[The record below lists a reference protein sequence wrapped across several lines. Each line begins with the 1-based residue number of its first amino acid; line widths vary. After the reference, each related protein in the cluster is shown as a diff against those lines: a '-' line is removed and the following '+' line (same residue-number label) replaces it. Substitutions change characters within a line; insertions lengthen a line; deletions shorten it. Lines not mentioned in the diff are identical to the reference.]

1 MLSIDILWERRSVM
15 AERKDKIEVVQG
27 TLDMLILRT
36 LAGGPMHGYAVAE
49 RIQQASGDFLKV
61 EEGSLYPA
69 LHRMERRGW
78 LEAEWGLSEAN
89 RKAKY
94 YRLTAAGR
102 SQLKAAAKNW
112 SRIVEAIAGV
122 MDASP
127 QET

>member
-1 MLSIDILWERRSVM
+1 MGSDQERT
-15 AERKDKIEVVQG
+15 DLVQG

-36 LAGGPMHGYAVAE
+36 LGGRPMHGYAIAR
-49 RIQQASGDFLKV
+49 RIQQASRDVLQV

-78 LEAEWGLSEAN
+78 IEAEWGLSETK

-102 SQLKAAAKNW
+102 TQAKAQTEAWNRLAA
-112 SRIVEAIAGV
+112 AIAGV
-122 MDASP
+122 IGIRPA
-127 QET
+127 EG